1 MRWILAGMAFALAVG
16 LAVGTAAMRAE
27 NTRLRLRLEREHGYV
42 QDASMELR
50 RLSLQALQQVTP
62 ERMAASLRRHLV
74 NRDCKE
80 AVAWL

>member
-62 ERMAASLRRHLV
+62 ERMAASLRRHLT
-74 NRDCKE
+74 RERRE
-80 AVAWL
+80 AKVAWL